1 MPLLASSWLQ
11 LPSPQCT
18 LVPQAHLD
26 LMLPTAVVLPV
37 LLSVP
42 GVATTGVLALIPHSL
57 VEVLA
62 NAAALSAAT
71 VEVLGTLPKSP
82 VQLAALAMPVGPS
95 GSRSRGCC
103 PVRRKKTR
111 HGAAAVRPAV
121 VRPAVAVLE
130 PAVAVPKPAVAVAV
144 AAVLGP
150 GPLLPLAW

>member
-1 MPLLASSWLQ
+1 
-11 LPSPQCT
+11 
-18 LVPQAHLD
+18 
-26 LMLPTAVVLPV
+26 MLPTAVVLPV

-121 VRPAVAVLE
+121 VRPAAVRPAVVRPAVAVLE

-144 AAVLGP
+144 AAVLGS
-150 GPLLPLAW
+150 GMLLPLAWQ

>member
-1 MPLLASSWLQ
+1 
-11 LPSPQCT
+11 
-18 LVPQAHLD
+18 
-26 LMLPTAVVLPV
+26 MLPTAVVLPV

-42 GVATTGVLALIPHSL
+42 GVATTGVPALIPHSL

-121 VRPAVAVLE
+121 VRQAPESARQRPAVAVLE

-144 AAVLGP
+144 AAVLGS
-150 GPLLPLAW
+150 GMLLPLAWQ

>member
-1 MPLLASSWLQ
+1 
-11 LPSPQCT
+11 
-18 LVPQAHLD
+18 
-26 LMLPTAVVLPV
+26 MLPTAVVLLV

-95 GSRSRGCC
+95 SSRSRRCC
-103 PVRRKKTR
+103 LVRRKKTR
-111 HGAAAVRPAV
+111 HGVAAVRLAV
-121 VRPAVAVLE
+121 VRQPHHSSPESAHQPV
-130 PAVAVPKPAVAVAV
+130 VAVPKPAVAVAV
-144 AAVLGP
+144 AAVLGS
-150 GPLLPLAW
+150 GMLLPLAWQ

>member
-1 MPLLASSWLQ
+1 
-11 LPSPQCT
+11 
-18 LVPQAHLD
+18 
-26 LMLPTAVVLPV
+26 MLPTAVVLPV

-42 GVATTGVLALIPHSL
+42 GVATTGVPALIPHSL

-121 VRPAVAVLE
+121 VRQAHRSSPESARQRPAVAVLE